1 MHNKLIIAITTLLI
15 YVFCPIHTLAQEGIK
30 IYTDPENAP
39 GIKASKFIDSIDFI
53 PLETTKESK
62 YDNYYWFIVTKDNFA
77 MMDNANNAVFIFD
90 KKGRFVYKFKN
101 KQSRYRINSL
111 QYVPSEN
118 AILII
123 SYNKNYTISDSKKLQ
138 LIKRWKDKD
147 ISKYVSVEWVY
158 LDKDITRKRVFAPSY
173 ILNNNITY
181 FDSGFIYRNYSYDK
195 YDKDSIAY
203 RLVQYGLDNK
213 IKHRYFP
220 FLNLPKLWSSYADY
234 VLALPVCSTPNDSSM
249 LFQLDFS
256 PILYELRPDTL
267 IERYRFVFPMS
278 NVMPPDF
285 NSLRF
290 NNNIDFEKY
299 KEKNNKAISYFF
311 DMLEHG
317 KYLIFGATTP
327 AYSFKHFLLMDNMVY
342 SLDKL
347 TSDSSICNLPPN
359 LFNSISRQDKD
370 YVYTITNAATILQ
383 QKTNLLADPHVSLA
397 FKSYLNK
404 MTKDD
409 NHIVIRVKL
418 K

>member
-1 MHNKLIIAITTLLI
+1 MHNKLITAATILLM
-15 YVFCPIHTLAQEGIK
+15 YVFCPFQLLSQDGIK

-62 YDNYYWFIVTKDNFA
+62 YDNYYWFIVGKNHFA

-90 KKGRFVYKFKN
+90 KQGHFVYKFKN
-101 KQSRYRINSL
+101 EKSRFKINSL

-123 SYNKNYTISDSKKLQ
+123 SYNKNYTISNSKKQQ
-138 LIKRWKDKD
+138 LVKRWEGKD

-158 LDKDITRKRVFAPSY
+158 LNKEITRKKVFAPSY
-173 ILNNNITY
+173 VLNNNITY

-195 YDKDSIAY
+195 YDKDSVAY
-203 RLVQYGLDNK
+203 RLVQYGPDYK
-213 IKHRYFP
+213 VKHKYFP

-234 VLALPVCSTPNDSSM
+234 VLALPVCSTPNENTM

-256 PILYELRPDTL
+256 PILYELKPDTL
-267 IERYRFVFPMS
+267 VERYRFVFPMA
-278 NVMPPDF
+278 NVMPSDF
-285 NSLRF
+285 SSLRF

-299 KEKNNKAISYFF
+299 KEKNNKAISYFR
-311 DMLEHG
+311 DMIEHG
-317 KYLIFGATTP
+317 KYLIFGTATP
-327 AYSFKHFLLMDNMVY
+327 AYSFKRFLLMDNMVY

-370 YVYTITNAATILQ
+370 YVYTITDAETILQ
-383 QKTNLLADPHVSLA
+383 QKTNLLADPHVSPA
-397 FKSYLNK
+397 FKAHLNK
-404 MTKDD
+404 MTKND
-409 NHIVIRVKL
+409 NHIIIRVKL